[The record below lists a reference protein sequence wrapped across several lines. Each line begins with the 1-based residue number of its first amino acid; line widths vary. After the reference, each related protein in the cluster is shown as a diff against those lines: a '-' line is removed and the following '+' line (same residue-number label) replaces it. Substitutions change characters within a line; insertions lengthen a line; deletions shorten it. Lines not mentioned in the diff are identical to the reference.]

1 VFGLKLTDDTHPNLR
16 LESCMTSV
24 PRVEPGDMVF
34 WHCDVIHSVEPK
46 HTGPNDSSVL
56 YIAAVPTTPQ
66 NADYIRRQA
75 EHFKKGIPPP
85 DFPKDNRAETG
96 NIGLGIEND
105 LLSDSG
111 KRAMGL
117 VY

>member
-1 VFGLKLTDDTHPNLR
+1 MYISSSLYGLLIKAIVRTSSTLWNRSTLGQMIPAVGGPTILCTKLTDR
-16 LESCMTSV
+16 YA
-24 PRVEPGDMVF
+24 
-34 WHCDVIHSVEPK
+34 
-46 HTGPNDSSVL
+46 VL
-56 YIAAVPTTPQ
+56 YIPAVPTTPQ

-85 DFPKDNRAETG
+85 DFPKDNRTETG
-96 NIGLGIEND
+96 NIGLGMEND

-117 VY
+117 VH